1 MRISAL
7 ELLGPQH
14 RAALFDCGSPALD
27 DWLRRH
33 ALQAQRADS
42 TRVYVVHDELQIVG
56 FYALSAG
63 SVRPEEAP
71 ARIRK
76 GLGRH
81 DLPLVVLTRL
91 AVDLRV
97 RGAGLGAALLKDGLM
112 RVAAAVDIVGAR
124 ALHAH
129 AKDENAR
136 SFYRHFGF
144 EPSPIDEHSM
154 FLLLKDL
161 RASIR
166 AKRHR

>member
-1 MRISAL
+1 MRISGL

-14 RAALFDCGSPALD
+14 RAASFDCGSPSLD
-27 DWLRRH
+27 DWLLRH

-97 RGAGLGAALLKDGLM
+97 RGAGLGAALLKDALI
-112 RVAAAVDIVGAR
+112 RVTAAVDIVGAR

-161 RASIR
+161 RASIGS
-166 AKRHR
+166 KRRR